1 MGFRQAPASAELARA
16 RIDHRRPDSAGHAV
30 HLGLPRKLDPAAQL
44 EREHGEE
51 QVLLLR
57 VHLRRFGG
65 ARSTG
70 IVSRGPDCLPMA
82 GPAPGPLALPAA
94 AAVVLVTGSGRGSG
108 QRRRL
113 AAGSA
118 DQPGGPVGALRA
130 AEDPAHHARGDQRRG
145 QSRPAGRYG
154 FRGGPLFCTLHGTPV
169 SDRYVRD
176 MLRRLAAK
184 AGLEKRVHPHGLRH
198 THAAELVRE
207 GVPVNVIRDQL
218 GHASLAVTD
227 RYLRNVA
234 PADLIALG
242 KRRTWTAPG
251 VRP

>member
-1 MGFRQAPASAELARA
+1 VGRSNTGTPPGPGRRRA
-16 RIDHRRPDSAGHAV
+16 G
-30 HLGLPRKLDPAAQL
+30 Q
-44 EREHGEE
+44 
-51 QVLLLR
+51 
-57 VHLRRFGG
+57 
-65 ARSTG
+65 
-70 IVSRGPDCLPMA
+70 
-82 GPAPGPLALPAA
+82 PAPNKGRKFPAEPL
-94 AAVVLVTGSGRGSG
+94 TG
-108 QRRRL
+108 
-113 AAGSA
+113 AE
-118 DQPGGPVGALRA
+118 VGALLRGCSLRA
-130 AEDPAHHARGDQRRG
+130 PTGIRNRALIAVMYRAGLRVSEALAL
-145 QSRPAGRYG
+145 RPADVNLADGTLRVLHGKGGRSRTVGLDAGAMDAVTRWMDRRREYG
-154 FRGGPLFCTLHGTPV
+154 FRGGPLFCTLAGTPV

-176 MLRRLAAK
+176 MLKRQAAK

-251 VRP
+251 SHP

>member
-1 MGFRQAPASAELARA
+1 MKTSKIGQTPPNKGRKFPAEPLTEAE
-16 RIDHRRPDSAGHAV
+16 
-30 HLGLPRKLDPAAQL
+30 
-44 EREHGEE
+44 
-51 QVLLLR
+51 
-57 VHLRRFGG
+57 
-65 ARSTG
+65 
-70 IVSRGPDCLPMA
+70 
-82 GPAPGPLALPAA
+82 
-94 AAVVLVTGSGRGSG
+94 
-108 QRRRL
+108 
-113 AAGSA
+113 
-118 DQPGGPVGALRA
+118 VGALLRGCSLRA
-130 AEDPAHHARGDQRRG
+130 PTGIRNRALIAVMYRAGLRVSEALAL
-145 QSRPAGRYG
+145 RPADVNLADGTLRGLHGKGGRSRTVGLDAGAMDAVTRWMDRRREYG

-176 MLRRLAAK
+176 MLKRLAAK